1 MAKIFS
7 QSSHSDPEV
16 SGEES
21 DKQNQES
28 VEIANPISNN
38 LKSLKMKY
46 YILILFLITTICF
59 AQKTTIYCI
68 GDSTMA
74 NKKDPER
81 NPEHGWAQ
89 VLQPFF
95 THNIVVENKAVNG
108 RSTKSFINE
117 KRWDSIYKKLNK
129 GDYVLIEFG
138 HNDEKIEDSTRY
150 TNPHTSYRY
159 NLIRFVKETRAK
171 GATPILLTSIA
182 RRNFNEKGVLV
193 PTHGEYPLE
202 TRLVA
207 QEYKVPFID
216 LEYFTELLEQSY
228 GPEKSKQLHLHFKAG
243 ENPYYDKD
251 KADDTHLSLLGAT
264 KIATMVINQLKI
276 LQDPAIEKLK
286 KSIK

>member
-1 MAKIFS
+1 
-7 QSSHSDPEV
+7 
-16 SGEES
+16 
-21 DKQNQES
+21 
-28 VEIANPISNN
+28 
-38 LKSLKMKY
+38 MKK
-46 YILILFLITTICF
+46 YIYLTLLITSACF
-59 AQKTTIYCI
+59 AQKTTIYTI

-74 NKKDPER
+74 NKKDPDK

-95 THNIVVENKAVNG
+95 KDNFVIENKAVNG

-117 KRWDSIYKKLNK
+117 KRWDSIYKKLKK
-129 GDYVLIEFG
+129 GDYVFIEFG

-159 NLIRFVKETRAK
+159 NLIKFVKESREK
-171 GATPILLTSIA
+171 GAIPILLTSIA

-193 PTHGEYPLE
+193 PTHGDYPLE

-216 LEYFTELLEQSY
+216 LEYYTELLEQSY

-243 ENPYYDKD
+243 ENAYYDKD
-251 KADDTHLSLLGAT
+251 KADDTHLSLKGAT
-264 KIATMVINQLKI
+264 AIAQIVVTQITESTDPLLEKIRKG
-276 LQDPAIEKLK
+276 
-286 KSIK
+286 IK

>member
-1 MAKIFS
+1 
-7 QSSHSDPEV
+7 
-16 SGEES
+16 
-21 DKQNQES
+21 
-28 VEIANPISNN
+28 
-38 LKSLKMKY
+38 MKY
-46 YILILFLITTICF
+46 KLAIICLISTICF
-59 AQKTTIYCI
+59 AQKTTVYTI

-74 NKKDPER
+74 NKKDPDR

-95 THNIVVENKAVNG
+95 KENIVIENKAVNG

-117 KRWDSIYKKLNK
+117 KRWDSIYKKFKK
-129 GDYVLIEFG
+129 GDYVFIEFG

-159 NLIRFVKETRAK
+159 NLIKFVKESREK
-171 GATPILLTSIA
+171 GAIPILLTSIA
-182 RRNFNEKGVLV
+182 RRNFNDKGVLV
-193 PTHGEYPLE
+193 PTHGDYPLE

-216 LEYFTELLEQSY
+216 LEYLTELLEQSY

-243 ENPYYDKD
+243 ENAYYDKD

-264 KIATMVINQLKI
+264 KIAEIVINQIKLLEDSSTKALQKI
-276 LQDPAIEKLK
+276 
-286 KSIK
+286 IK

>member
-1 MAKIFS
+1 
-7 QSSHSDPEV
+7 
-16 SGEES
+16 
-21 DKQNQES
+21 
-28 VEIANPISNN
+28 
-38 LKSLKMKY
+38 MKK
-46 YILILFLITTICF
+46 YILLTFLITTISF
-59 AQKTTIYCI
+59 AQKTSVYCI

-74 NKKDPER
+74 NKKDPEK

-95 THNIVVENKAVNG
+95 KDNIVVINKAVNG

-117 KRWDSIYKKLNK
+117 KRWDSIYKKLKK

-159 NLIRFVKETRAK
+159 NLIRFVQESREK
-171 GATPILLTSIA
+171 GAVPILLTSIA
-182 RRNFNEKGVLV
+182 RRNFNDKGVLV
-193 PTHGEYPLE
+193 PTHGDYPLE

-216 LEYFTELLEQSY
+216 LEYYTELLEQSY
-228 GPEKSKQLHLHFKAG
+228 GPEKSKQLHLHYKAG

-251 KADDTHLSLLGAT
+251 KADDTHLSLKGAAA
-264 KIATMVINQLKI
+264 IAQIVINQIKGLEGASI
-276 LQDPAIEKLK
+276 QKLK
-286 KSIK
+286 AGIK

>member
-1 MAKIFS
+1 
-7 QSSHSDPEV
+7 
-16 SGEES
+16 
-21 DKQNQES
+21 
-28 VEIANPISNN
+28 
-38 LKSLKMKY
+38 MKY
-46 YILILFLITTICF
+46 KLIIICLISTICF
-59 AQKTTIYCI
+59 AQKTTVYTI

-74 NKKDPER
+74 NKKDPDR

-95 THNIVVENKAVNG
+95 KDNIVIENKAVNG

-117 KRWDSIYKKLNK
+117 KRWDSIYKKLKK
-129 GDYVLIEFG
+129 GDYVFIEFG
-138 HNDEKIEDSTRY
+138 HNDEKIEDSTRF

-159 NLIRFVKETRAK
+159 NLIKFVKESREK
-171 GATPILLTSIA
+171 GAIPILLTSIA

-216 LEYFTELLEQSY
+216 LEYLTELLEQSY

-243 ENPYYDKD
+243 ENAYYDKD

-264 KIATMVINQLKI
+264 KIAQIVVDQIKTI
-276 LQDPAIEKLK
+276 QDSSLEKLK
-286 KSIK
+286 TGIK